1 MQENQNT
8 KKKRL
13 KNKKSGILVMTL
25 FVLVLMIGMFGIVFM
40 TAELSTIGTDYS
52 DMIDLDYSDISYMDS
67 IEVLIYKHEG
77 LIFQHMATEDMTEKA
92 QLQKKAGQIETKIQK
107 IMISFGDNVRGRK
120 YESYYHA
127 IYSDVSG
134 YFQNVDMI
142 FELSKKGDIETA
154 KYYMDHYLLGCI
166 NDVNE
171 SSESLKNLVSE
182 EMDRKNNT
190 LSKNIAYSRNGV
202 SVVLVFL
209 ILVGGFALVCC
220 GRMVQDMVSKDP
232 ITGISNMNRAENYMY
247 KLQRKKK
254 FSEYSCILL
263 DIKDFS
269 YINRQNSSQVGDAL
283 LEKFA
288 SYSQKL
294 LEKGEFVS
302 RRGGDTFLFL
312 VKKSREQEILNS
324 LKVVD
329 LTISVVGEP
338 KQFRLS
344 SRCGIYPI
352 QEEDSVS
359 DVIDCVS
366 MTLNKVKHEG
376 KEDQLIFTKE
386 QYNQILQEKEIL
398 EQFKH
403 GIKNKEF
410 VVYYQPKVNAKTKE
424 LCGAEALVRWV
435 RDGKMVPPGM
445 FIPILEKEGK
455 VAELDFYVFERVC
468 EDIASWCS
476 QGIEPVRI
484 SSNFSKV
491 HLQNKHLSE
500 DILQIIDKYQVDHK
514 YVELE
519 LTESSGYEDLAAF
532 NRFIQCMSKE
542 KIHTSMDDF
551 GTGYSSLSMLKEV
564 NVDVVKLD
572 KSFLSGVNEG
582 DVTKEKMISHL
593 VHMIRDLNRLVICEG
608 VETKKELVFLE
619 GVSCDMIQGYYFDK
633 PLPHDEFHKRL
644 LHPLYEVS

>member
-8 KKKRL
+8 KNKRL
-13 KNKKSGILVMTL
+13 KNKKTGIRVMTL
-25 FVLVLMIGMFGIVFM
+25 FFLVLMIGMFGIIFI
-40 TAELSTIGTDYS
+40 TAELSLIGTDYS
-52 DMIDLDYSDISYMDS
+52 DMIELDYSDISYMDS
-67 IEVLIYKHEG
+67 IEILIYQHEG
-77 LIFQHMATEDMTEKA
+77 LIFRHMATEDKEEKA
-92 QLQKKAGQIETKIQK
+92 ELQEKANQIEAKIK
-107 IMISFGDNVRGRK
+107 DILIRFGDNVRGRE
-120 YESYYHA
+120 YESSYHK
-127 IYSDVSG
+127 IYSDVGG
-134 YFQNVDMI
+134 YFENIDMI
-142 FELSKKGDIETA
+142 FDLSRKGDIETA
-154 KYYMDHYLLGCI
+154 KYYMDNYLLGCI

-171 SSESLKNLVSE
+171 SSNSLKTLVSK
-182 EMDRKNNT
+182 EMDRKKDT
-190 LSKNIAYSRNGV
+190 LSNNIKYSGSVV

-209 ILVGGFALVCC
+209 VLVGGFALVCC
-220 GRMVQDMVSKDP
+220 GRMMQDMVNKDP
-232 ITGISNMNRAENYMY
+232 LTGISNINRAENYMY

-329 LTISVVGEP
+329 LTIPVGGDS
-338 KQFRLS
+338 KQFRIS

-359 DVIDCVS
+359 DVLDCVS

-376 KEDQLIFTKE
+376 KESQLFFTKE
-386 QYNQILQEKEIL
+386 QYEQILQEKNIID
-398 EQFKH
+398 QFKQ
-403 GIKNKEF
+403 GMINKEF

-445 FIPILEKEGK
+445 FIPILEKEDK

-468 EDIASWCS
+468 EDIASWCN

-484 SSNFSKV
+484 SSNFSKT

-500 DILQIIDKYQVDHK
+500 DILKIVDKYQVDHK
-514 YVELE
+514 YLELE
-519 LTESSGYEDLAAF
+519 LTESSGYEDLSAL
-532 NRFIQCMSKE
+532 NKFIQCMSKE

-572 KSFLSGVNEG
+572 KSFLSGVDEG
-582 DVTKEKMISHL
+582 DVSKEKMISHL

-619 GVSCDMIQGYYFDK
+619 GISCDMIQGYYFDK
-633 PLPHDEFHKRL
+633 PLPHDEFQERL
-644 LHPLYEVS
+644 LHPRYKVS